1 MFCPKC
7 GQQQTTDGVRFCSRC
22 GFQLEVVKEL
32 LATDGA
38 APLVWAD
45 AETHMQQQRSARDR
59 GIRQGIML
67 MLLTAF
73 IVPLA
78 AILSKIGL
86 LPKEFVALA
95 AIFCAI
101 GGFIRFVYALMME
114 EGAKKGK
121 PSMPPAYNPA
131 MMQSHF
137 QSTASP
143 TALPPQQSIPASEF
157 GRRRT
162 ETAEMVQPPS
172 VTENTTRLLDNA
184 NEK

>member
-22 GFQLEVVKEL
+22 GFQLGAVKEL

-38 APLVWAD
+38 LPLAWPVD
-45 AETHMQQQRSARDR
+45 ETHTDQQRSARER

-73 IVPLA
+73 IVPMT
-78 AILSKIGL
+78 AILAKLGIM
-86 LPKEFVALA
+86 PKEFVALA
-95 AIFCAI
+95 AIFCAV
-101 GGFIRFVYALMME
+101 GGFIRFIYALMME

-121 PSMPPAYNPA
+121 PSLPPAYNPA
-131 MMQSHF
+131 MMQSHLHAGP
-137 QSTASP
+137 TH
-143 TALPPQQSIPASEF
+143 TALPPRQSIPAGEF

-184 NEK
+184 NDN

>member
-32 LATDGA
+32 LATDGT
-38 APLVWAD
+38 APLVWAN
-45 AETHMQQQRSARDR
+45 AETHTQRQRSARDR
-59 GIRQGIML
+59 GIRQGLML

-73 IVPLA
+73 IVPMI
-78 AILSKIGL
+78 AILAKLGIM
-86 LPKEFVALA
+86 PKEFVALA

-101 GGFIRFVYALMME
+101 GGFIRFIYALMME
-114 EGAKKGK
+114 EGAKTGK
-121 PSMPPAYNPA
+121 PSMPSGYNPA
-131 MMQSHF
+131 MMQSHL
-137 QSTASP
+137 QATASP
-143 TALPPQQSIPASEF
+143 AALPPQQSIPAGAF

>member
-7 GQQQTTDGVRFCSRC
+7 GQQQTTDGVRFCPRC

-38 APLVWAD
+38 APLAWPD
-45 AETHMQQQRSARDR
+45 AGTVAEQRSARDR

-73 IVPLA
+73 IVPLV
-78 AILSKIGL
+78 AILSKIHI
-86 LPKEFVALA
+86 LPREFVALA
-95 AIFCAI
+95 AIFCAV

-121 PSMPPAYNPA
+121 HAMPAVYNPA
-131 MMQSHF
+131 MMQSHLNA
-137 QSTASP
+137 THA
-143 TALPPQQSIPASEF
+143 ALPPQQSIPASEF

-184 NEK
+184 KEN